1 LKGHWPKVFIIEIP
15 EPALVLLIGSSGAGK
30 STFAARHFSLAEV
43 ISSDRCRAMICDD
56 ESDQSIN
63 AQTFSL
69 LHHIA
74 RLRLA
79 QRRLTVIDATNLHFR
94 ARRPLLR
101 IARRNNIPAV
111 AIVFDVSLATCLTH
125 NQTRMQRIVAPE
137 VLQLH
142 ASQLAAARARLEQ
155 EGYEQIYWLDESK
168 MRDAR
173 VEKSDRRTSANTGKD

>member
-1 LKGHWPKVFIIEIP
+1 MKEILAEVLTIEIP
-15 EPALVLLIGSSGAGK
+15 DPALILLIGSSGAGK
-30 STFAARHFSLAEV
+30 STFAARHFSPAEV
-43 ISSDRCRAMICDD
+43 VSSDRCRAMICDD

-63 AQTFSL
+63 AQTFAL

-101 IARRNNIPAV
+101 IARRNNIPAI
-111 AIVFDVSLATCLTH
+111 AIVFDISLATCLTH
-125 NQTRMQRIVAPE
+125 NQTRSQRIVAPE
-137 VLQLH
+137 VLQMH
-142 ASQLAAARARLEQ
+142 ASQLAQARARLER
-155 EGYEQIYWLDESK
+155 EGYERIYWLDESK

-173 VEKSDRRTSANTGKD
+173 VEKSDRRARVNTDKN